1 MSAAKLSADLLIQM
15 AKARRT
21 IYALDKNLP
30 VSTSRIQELVNE
42 TTLHTPSSFNS
53 QSNRAVVL
61 LGPEHDKLWDMT
73 ASTLRAIVPDDK
85 WKHTEDRM
93 AMFKKAAG
101 TVLFFEDDD
110 VVKGMQAAFPSYA
123 DRFPAWA
130 TQSAGMQQLLLW
142 TALELEGLGA
152 NLQHYNPI
160 IDDKV
165 AATWSLP
172 RSWRLNA
179 QLVFGGRAGEPGD
192 KEFKP
197 LEDRV
202 KVFGA

>member
-30 VSTSRIQELVNE
+30 VSASRIRELVNE

-61 LGPEHDKLWDMT
+61 LGSEHDKLWDMT
-73 ASTLRAIVPDDK
+73 TTAWPCSKGPP
-85 WKHTEDRM
+85 
-93 AMFKKAAG
+93 G

-110 VVKGMQAAFPSYA
+110 VVKSMQAAFPSYA
-123 DRFPAWA
+123 DRFPGWA

-152 NLQHYNPI
+152 NLQHYNPL

-165 AATWSLP
+165 AAAWGLP
-172 RSWRLNA
+172 KSWKLNA
-179 QLVFGGRAGEPGD
+179 QLVFGGRAAEPGD
-192 KEFKP
+192 KDFKP